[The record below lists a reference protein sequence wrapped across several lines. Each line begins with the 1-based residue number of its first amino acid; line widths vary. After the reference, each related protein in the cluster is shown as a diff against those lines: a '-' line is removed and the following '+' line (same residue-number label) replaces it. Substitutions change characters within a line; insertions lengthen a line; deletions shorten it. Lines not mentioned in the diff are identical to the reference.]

1 MQIHRNDNANGNSS
15 ADNGAGT
22 THRHTRKLRRS
33 RLVDY
38 LHVREDYECAH
49 FGALGFS
56 TRFISHETGLRPG
69 QITYR
74 LKKANLSRMAFRN
87 GESIYAR
94 LVLRNMREVTAE
106 KLVKHL
112 YTVTPP
118 ETGRNAGLQKVAAAA

>member
-1 MQIHRNDNANGNSS
+1 MQQKN
-15 ADNGAGT
+15 GT
-22 THRHTRKLRRS
+22 TNNTHARFQNTREHARKLRRS

-56 TRFISHETGLRPG
+56 TRFISAETGLRPG

-74 LKKANLSRMAFRN
+74 LRKAKLSRMDFRN
-87 GESIYAR
+87 GQSVYAR
-94 LVLRNMREVTAE
+94 LVLRNMRQVTQE

-118 ETGRNAGLQKVAAAA
+118 RTGESAGLHRVAA